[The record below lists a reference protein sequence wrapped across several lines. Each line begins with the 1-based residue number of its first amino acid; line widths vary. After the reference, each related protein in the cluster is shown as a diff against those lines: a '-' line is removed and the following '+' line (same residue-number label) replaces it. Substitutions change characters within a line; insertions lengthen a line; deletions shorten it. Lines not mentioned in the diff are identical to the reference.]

1 MFSLIAGTVESLT
14 PVGRRERI
22 VFLGLDGA
30 GKSFLIQNLILLSQ
44 KQEICVEIGKTH
56 PTLGLNVS
64 QLASPNN
71 NISLLE
77 VGGSPSIRPMW
88 RHYYDDATKFVFI
101 LDSSNIDRYDE
112 AYQEFSDFKGTRFL
126 DMLTFLLKE
135 IHKVSLAETMFYHTI
150 SCKILQRVR
159 DPSNYLLFWSSIRWI
174 FGVLTMEERL
184 TSVWGHFSRIVA
196 KMTLVNC
203 LVSLFLILNHLVSIR
218 S

>member
-71 NISLLE
+71 ISLLE

-112 AYQEFSDFKGTRFL
+112 AYQEFSDFKESTRSLELPTLLVLNKMDLWCSDHGGKADQRLGAFL
-126 DMLTFLLKE
+126 KNCSKDDTGKLSCFSVSYLE
-135 IHKVSLAETMFYHTI
+135 PPSINKVLNWI
-150 SCKILQRVR
+150 SRE
-159 DPSNYLLFWSSIRWI
+159 DPECYD
-174 FGVLTMEERL
+174 TD
-184 TSVWGHFSRIVA
+184 H
-196 KMTLVNC
+196 
-203 LVSLFLILNHLVSIR
+203 H
-218 S
+218 